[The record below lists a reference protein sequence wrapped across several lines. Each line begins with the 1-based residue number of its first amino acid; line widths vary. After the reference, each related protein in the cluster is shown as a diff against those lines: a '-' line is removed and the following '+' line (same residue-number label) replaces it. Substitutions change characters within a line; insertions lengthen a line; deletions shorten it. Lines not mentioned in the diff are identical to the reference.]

1 MQSKRYQSA
10 AHRVAF
16 ASLSIAA
23 AALTMGAMV
32 VLPAEIELGDFEEA
46 AWLVASASPARIAVI
61 DDDCADEPAAGRD
74 RHGRRFAC
82 ESCRSWSAAPV
93 NAFTLWKPSA
103 VSVSRGASHVGVHQ
117 KTEKSQR
124 KFCKLCGGHLL
135 TDHPL
140 WGLVDVYAATIPTY
154 RHEPTVHVNYG
165 EAVFRIRDGL
175 PKMKDMPKEMGGS
188 GITLPE

>member
-74 RHGRRFAC
+74 RHGRRFATHAD
-82 ESCRSWSAAPV
+82 AARIM
-93 NAFTLWKPSA
+93 S
-103 VSVSRGASHVGVHQ
+103 
-117 KTEKSQR
+117 TEKR
-124 KFCKLCGGHLL
+124 
-135 TDHPL
+135 
-140 WGLVDVYAATIPTY
+140 
-154 RHEPTVHVNYG
+154 
-165 EAVFRIRDGL
+165 
-175 PKMKDMPKEMGGS
+175 
-188 GITLPE
+188 